1 MNAARANVGG
11 VRYVSR
17 TYLVE
22 RLHELTPETR
32 PGVLDELPGG
42 IRGVVQRGRHRAGA
56 RDGLWIARWVF
67 HYDTLP

>member
-1 MNAARANVGG
+1 MPPAPTLAVCAT
-11 VRYVSR
+11 SPEP
-17 TYLVE
+17 YLVD